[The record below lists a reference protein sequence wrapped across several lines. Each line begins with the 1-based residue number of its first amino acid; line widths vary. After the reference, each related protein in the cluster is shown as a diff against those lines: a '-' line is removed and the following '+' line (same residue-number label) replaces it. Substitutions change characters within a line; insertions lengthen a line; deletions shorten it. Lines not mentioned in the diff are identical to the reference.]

1 MIALRPMSI
10 RTLRTLALVMLV
22 STFGAIA
29 TGAVAASKAGAGS
42 EQRPEVR
49 EFVEALADEDG
60 FQRASLLKL
69 FAQVETQESVLR
81 LMTQPYAT
89 PPKWYDYYPQF
100 LSAARVDAGIA
111 FWKANRAALA
121 RAEAQ
126 YGVPPE
132 IVVGI
137 IGVETFYGRIAGRY
151 RVIDALTTLAFDY
164 PRRADFFREELKQ
177 FLLLT
182 REWKIPPLSPKGSF
196 AGAMGLPQFMPTSFR
211 RFAVDFDADGRIDLW
226 NDNEDVIGSVANY
239 LREHGWERGGLVLLP
254 ADVDPGAA
262 IGLVGEN
269 GLSPMKPYGEWLAQG
284 VVARATDAPAAD
296 AGAMLLQLDESDGP
310 SYRLGF
316 NNFAV
321 LRQYNRSRLYATAVF
336 ELGERLRKGQ
346 AGQ

>member
-1 MIALRPMSI
+1 MSI
-10 RTLRTLALVMLV
+10 RTVRALALAMLV
-22 STFGAIA
+22 SALA
-29 TGAVAASKAGAGS
+29 AAVAPADAGAAPRAGS
-42 EQRPEVR
+42 GYAQRPEVR
-49 EFVEALADEDG
+49 EFVRDLAEEAG
-60 FQRASLLKL
+60 FNEGPLLKL

-89 PPKWYDYYPQF
+89 PPKLYDYYPQF
-100 LSAARVDAGIA
+100 LSSARIDAGTA
-111 FWKANRAALA
+111 FWNANRAALA

-132 IVVGI
+132 IVVAI

-164 PRRADFFREELKQ
+164 PRRAEFFREELKQ

-182 REWKIPPLSPKGSF
+182 REWKIPPLAPKGSF

-226 NDNEDVIGSVANY
+226 NDNDDVIGSVANY
-239 LREHGWERGGLVLLP
+239 LRQHGWERDGLVLLP
-254 ADVDPGAA
+254 ADVEAA
-262 IGLVGEN
+262 ATALVGDN
-269 GLSPMKPYGEWLAQG
+269 GLSPVRAYAEWQTQG
-284 VVARATDAPAAD
+284 VVARSAVAPAPEAT
-296 AGAMLLQLDESDGP
+296 AMLLQLDEVDGP

-316 NNFAV
+316 ANFAV

-336 ELGERLRKGQ
+336 ELGERLRQ
-346 AGQ
+346 AQATQ